1 MFSRIDD
8 YLDKL
13 WDILYP
19 KRCVRC
25 ASSGSWVCA
34 SCLASCVRVDSLTI
48 GAVPNLTATY
58 AVYAY
63 TDTIRELVHEF
74 KYRGVFSIGK
84 WMAQQIAPLVSQ
96 DSYSV
101 IVPVPMHRKRR
112 RYRGY
117 NQSEVIGRYLSNF
130 TSIPMRGVLSRTR
143 ITSPQYMLNGEERW
157 RNVQGA
163 FVANVKLS
171 GDLVLLVDDV
181 LTTGATLSEC
191 AKVLLESGAKDV
203 HGAVFARALL
213 ESSSADITR

>member
-8 YLDKL
+8 YLEKL

-25 ASSGSWVCA
+25 ASSGGWVCA
-34 SCLASCVRVDSLTI
+34 SCLGRCIRVDSLTI
-48 GAVPNLTATY
+48 GTVPHLTATY

-96 DSYSV
+96 DSYSA
-101 IVPVPMHRKRR
+101 IVPVPMHPKRR

-117 NQSEVIGRYLSNF
+117 NQSEVIGRYLSSF
-130 TSIPMRGVLSRTR
+130 TGIPMKSVLSRARVTN
-143 ITSPQYMLNGEERW
+143 PQYMLNGEERW
-157 RNVQGA
+157 RNVRDA
-163 FVANVKLS
+163 FVANVSLS

-191 AKVLLESGAKDV
+191 AKVLLRAGARDV
-203 HGAVFARALL
+203 HGVVFACALL
-213 ESSSADITR
+213 ESSSADITC